1 MLVSMA
7 VPQAQGG
14 GHREALPRAAS
25 FYRRGSGPRRAPDQ
39 LCHIQKRP
47 CRRPL
52 RGRTGNGAVI
62 NGTVGS
68 MPWLP
73 ELLSAPVLRQV
84 LDQRRRDALWRCLTS
99 TVCWLE
105 IPTAG

>member
-52 RGRTGNGAVI
+52 
-62 NGTVGS
+62 
-68 MPWLP
+68 
-73 ELLSAPVLRQV
+73 
-84 LDQRRRDALWRCLTS
+84 
-99 TVCWLE
+99 
-105 IPTAG
+105 